1 MPVETA
7 RGDGVGARGCAI
19 GSGQAHGDGVGVEG
33 QADRHAGTVEGQ
45 GDANGAKIAQG
56 RKIRP

>member
-7 RGDGVGARGCAI
+7 RGDGVGARGR
-19 GSGQAHGDGVGVEG
+19 GNGQT
-33 QADRHAGTVEGQ
+33 DRHAATVEGQ
-45 GDANGAKIAQG
+45 GDGGRERRKIAQG